1 MLDQFI
7 WWFGVA
13 VETLLLVRGA
23 SAGLFRSY
31 PSFYCYMGFVLTQ
44 SCVRFVV
51 FHYFPDSYAYFY
63 WCTEILSVLIGCAVV
78 FEVYRV
84 GLESYPG
91 TARMAR
97 LLLLLLFAAAILFGI
112 FKSLNA
118 PGWWA
123 ETTVM
128 ELERALRLVQA
139 LALVVL
145 ISLFLMYSIPF
156 GRNLRGILFG
166 FGFFVGCS
174 LFWLSFVYKG
184 SPGFQSVWFVLYPGL
199 YCLCLCIWLAH
210 LWSYAPQPV
219 PARTPLLEQNYQ
231 EMALLTR
238 RRLDQVR
245 SYVGRAIPR

>member
-1 MLDQFI
+1 MLDQII
-7 WWFGVA
+7 WWGGTA
-13 VETLLLVRGA
+13 VEIMLLVRGA
-23 SAGLFRSY
+23 YTGLFRRYS
-31 PSFYCYMGFVLTQ
+31 SFYCYLGFVLAQ
-44 SCVRFVV
+44 SLVRYVV
-51 FHYFPDSYAYFY
+51 FHGWPDSYAYFY
-63 WCTEILSVLIGCAVV
+63 WSTEILSVLIGCAVV
-78 FEVYRV
+78 FEIYRV
-84 GLESYPG
+84 GLEAYPG
-91 TARMAR
+91 TARIAR
-97 LLLLLLFAAAILFGI
+97 LLLFLLFAAAILFGI

-166 FGFFVGCS
+166 YSLFVACS

-184 SPGFQSVWFVLYPGL
+184 SGSFQSVWFVLYPAL
-199 YCLCLCIWLAH
+199 YCLCLCVWLAH
-210 LWSYAPQPV
+210 LWSYSPQPS
-219 PARTPLLEQNYQ
+219 PARATLLEQNYQ

-245 SYVGRAIPR
+245 SYVGKALPR